1 MDRDSRVV
9 LVTGVSRGLGAAIA
23 RGLLDL
29 GYVVVGVARTLSDRV
44 EALLA
49 EQPDRFHFESFDLGA
64 PDSIHAFVTG
74 LVKRHGRFYGLVNNA
89 GVGLDGVLATMHEKD
104 IHAVINLNL
113 VTPILLCKYL
123 SRGMLANG
131 RGRIVNISSII
142 GRTGFSGLSVYGA
155 TKAGIHGLTQS
166 LSRELGKAGIT
177 VNTVSP
183 GYLETRMSGTLEGD
197 RLDSI
202 RRRSP
207 FARFPSV
214 EEVANVVCFLMSDQ
228 GSGVHGANVVVDL
241 GSTA

>member
-1 MDRDSRVV
+1 MGRDARVV
-9 LVTGVSRGLGAAIA
+9 LVTGASRGLGPAIA
-23 RGLLDL
+23 RKVLGL
-29 GYVVVGVARTLSDRV
+29 GYDVVGVARTRSAEV

-49 EQPDRFHFESFDLGA
+49 EQPGRFHFESFDLGRVEE
-64 PDSIHAFVTG
+64 IHRFVSG
-74 LVKRHGRFYGLVNNA
+74 LHKRYGRFYGLVNNA

-104 IHAVINLNL
+104 IHTVVNVNL
-113 VTPILLCKYL
+113 VAPILLCKYV
-123 SRGMLANG
+123 SRGMLANRG
-131 RGRIVNISSII
+131 GRIVNIASIVA
-142 GRTGFSGLSVYGA
+142 RTGFSGLSVYGA
-155 TKAGIHGLTQS
+155 SKAGLHGLTRS

-183 GYLETRMSGTLEGD
+183 GYLETAMSEGLQGG

-214 EEVANVVCFLMSDQ
+214 EEVARAVGFLLSDE
-228 GSGVHGANVVVDL
+228 GSGVHGADLVVDL